1 MTKGKKMPKFNFT
14 AEQIAEQ
21 RAKVAALDTAITEIV
36 TSGQSYSLQ
45 GSHSLTRAD
54 LSKVQAQYAAESK
67 KLLLMLRGKTSAR
80 DMEVPL
86 YV

>member
-1 MTKGKKMPKFNFT
+1 MANARFT
-14 AEQIAEQ
+14 PEQIAAQ

-67 KLLLMLRGKTSAR
+67 KLLLMLRGKTSTR